1 MSATNSAVPT
11 SNQTDR
17 DGVLCGLISR
27 IAEEDE
33 SALAELYRLVESNV
47 YAFALSRIGDQ
58 HLAMD
63 ALSETM
69 LAIWRSAERFAGNS
83 KAMTWILGIARNKA
97 IDQIRRRGAPAE
109 EVDDDAVVDDAPN
122 ADDVM
127 AAVQDA
133 DHVQLCMD
141 GLPPTQREAIF
152 LAFYEDMEYS
162 EIAEMMGCAVNTVK
176 TRVFRAKEAL
186 KKCLQQLFSP
196 L

>member
-17 DGVLCGLISR
+17 NVVLCGLISR

-33 SALAELYRLVESNV
+33 SALTELYRLVESNV
-47 YAFALSRIGDQ
+47 YTFALSRIGDQ

-69 LAIWRSAERFAGNS
+69 MAIWRSAERFAGNS

-122 ADDVM
+122 ADDIM

-162 EIAEMMGCAVNTVK
+162 EIAEMMGCAINTVK

-196 L
+196 A